1 MVENET
7 RGFDVNARL
16 TVPMR
21 DKEVKQDYR
30 FMPGM
35 LTNAIFCNL
44 LHVLHI
50 YQIFDCPKRET
61 ILRHT
66 ELGPIG

>member
-35 LTNAIFCNL
+35 LTDAIFLKL
-44 LHVLHI
+44 LYVLFI
-50 YQIFDCPKRET
+50 NF
-61 ILRHT
+61 
-66 ELGPIG
+66 LGLTSASKL